1 MLQLQ
6 WDVAFIAFSVQSI
19 CLVLFHLCS
28 GLGSAAVCVVKD
40 KGGTRQK
47 REKKKEKVRGRE
59 RRGEML

>member
-1 MLQLQ
+1 M
-6 WDVAFIAFSVQSI
+6 FSVQSI

-47 REKKKEKVRGRE
+47 RKKKKRKLEGEEGRDVIE
-59 RRGEML
+59 CCS